1 MPIQTYSAL
10 CGFAEGKVEAILPAG
25 PASSSEAVPR
35 CAKVDEIVWLQP
47 LRRYSLALGGAAL
60 LFASVILVARAA
72 AGPLVHSQL
81 RRPCLQEKTEAAA
94 CDQVRVNVDY
104 WTRMGLHP
112 VSDIESAEACRE
124 ECRENAA
131 CGAWTWGKQPGIWGV
146 SSVCFLKR
154 LGPNEKPMQI
164 SKVGVVSGF
173 ACRRSWDHSQT
184 RNGCGFLDNVDLVAK
199 RTIKITQGVSNAEI
213 CRATCRAAPGCS
225 AFTWGKKQNGNAL
238 SGTCFLKALEQQKQP
253 PHGVPKDGVVSGLA
267 CTSHDGG
274 LAPGLL
280 TDAFKGEAED
290 RSTTPSSTQAT
301 TSSAPPAPAPTTPL
315 AKTTGPTAESQGSSI
330 VASSTTGPSEVV
342 HQRVFCFALMVPFTY
357 EGGLLDWQFRKS
369 SGLFACDE
377 HMVYS
382 NSSQDVAGVG
392 FGINVIN
399 MDLECERGGEFQS
412 QLNLKV
418 FREVW
423 ARVESDGIY
432 RQYDWTV
439 KVDADAVFLPSR
451 LQYVLQNYSHAPAS
465 LYFTN
470 CRFGLHGA
478 IEVFSR
484 FAVQSL
490 TSGWG
495 HCEKHFAGLCAGPC
509 WWGEN
514 LFVDQCLSEVLNVHR
529 YLEDALLL
537 EDKCGMP
544 EEGWRSCSNP
554 GKVAFH
560 PFKSVDEYKRCL
572 YNATSVPADTVLF
585 K

>member
-1 MPIQTYSAL
+1 
-10 CGFAEGKVEAILPAG
+10 
-25 PASSSEAVPR
+25 
-35 CAKVDEIVWLQP
+35 
-47 LRRYSLALGGAAL
+47 
-60 LFASVILVARAA
+60 
-72 AGPLVHSQL
+72 
-81 RRPCLQEKTEAAA
+81 
-94 CDQVRVNVDY
+94 
-104 WTRMGLHP
+104 
-112 VSDIESAEACRE
+112 
-124 ECRENAA
+124 
-131 CGAWTWGKQPGIWGV
+131 
-146 SSVCFLKR
+146 
-154 LGPNEKPMQI
+154 
-164 SKVGVVSGF
+164 
-173 ACRRSWDHSQT
+173 
-184 RNGCGFLDNVDLVAK
+184 
-199 RTIKITQGVSNAEI
+199 
-213 CRATCRAAPGCS
+213 
-225 AFTWGKKQNGNAL
+225 
-238 SGTCFLKALEQQKQP
+238 
-253 PHGVPKDGVVSGLA
+253 
-267 CTSHDGG
+267 
-274 LAPGLL
+274 
-280 TDAFKGEAED
+280 
-290 RSTTPSSTQAT
+290 
-301 TSSAPPAPAPTTPL
+301 
-315 AKTTGPTAESQGSSI
+315 
-330 VASSTTGPSEVV
+330 
-342 HQRVFCFALMVPFTY
+342 VFCFALMVPFTY
-357 EGGLLDWQFRKS
+357 EGGLLDWQFQKNI
-369 SGLFACDE
+369 GLFACDE

-451 LQYVLQNYSHAPAS
+451 LQHVLQNYSHAPAS

-484 FAVQSL
+484 FAVQAL
-490 TSGWG
+490 TNGWG

-529 YLEDALLL
+529 YLEGSLLL
-537 EDKCGMP
+537 EDKCGLP
-544 EEGWRSCSNP
+544 EEGWQSCSNP

-572 YNATSVPADTVLF
+572 YNATLVPADTVLF